1 MFKFLF
7 KIHDESMRSEAM
19 SVLSEVVTTT
29 VNAAGYAVRGAF
41 YLAVLFN
48 AVGMWFLMKKMA
60 QMKPA
65 EGRVK
70 MA

>member
-1 MFKFLF
+1 
-7 KIHDESMRSEAM
+7 MRSEAM

-29 VNAAGYAVRGAF
+29 VHAAGYAMRGVF

-70 MA
+70 MV